1 MPAHSASAIARVPL
15 REPNVAAG
23 MDAGS
28 CFHCGAPNP
37 SRRAWCDTVDGVPRN
52 FCCAGCLAVAQ
63 TIDAAGLAGF
73 YASRTESAVRVEAET
88 PDEWTRWDETAAA
101 AGLVHTAGSDRCE
114 VALLLEGLTC
124 GACVWLIETWL
135 AQQSGVMDARIN
147 FANRRAIVAWNPD
160 VTRLSHVLRA
170 VSAIGYRAY
179 PYDPARSEAL
189 ARTERRALLL
199 RMAVALLAMMQVMM
213 FAIPQYV
220 TSEGVAPE
228 QQRLLEW
235 ASFVL
240 TLPALVYSAAPF
252 FRGAW
257 RDVMHLRLGMDVPVA
272 LGVGAAFAA
281 SAWATF
287 TGTGAVYYDSVTMFI
302 ALLLIARFGELVARQ
317 KAGAAIELVARQRPA
332 VAERLSRWPDRAPA
346 ETIAAAQLASGDFVL
361 VRPGSVV
368 PADGEIVDGHSHVEE
383 AMLTGESMPHAR
395 SPGDAVLAGSVNR
408 DGPLVVRVHAAGEAT
423 RLASVLRLV
432 ERAASERPAVARLAD
447 RAAAWFVGG
456 LLVLALGTALIWWQ
470 VDPARMLPV
479 TVALLVVSCPCAL
492 SLATPAAL
500 AAAAGSLA
508 RAGVVLARSNALESL
523 ARVTHV
529 VLDKTGTLTEGRIQL
544 VACATFGGSS
554 QAGAIALAAA
564 VDARSEHPLARA
576 LREAAAW
583 MPTGVGTELR
593 TEVATEV
600 RTEDATEEAVRVLP
614 ACDFRQVTGEGVECT
629 VDGARMRVGRPDFV
643 AALSGPMPE
652 SLRAVVDDEG
662 HRGAVAGLGD
672 ARGWHAIFTFSDV
685 LRPGAARLVAQLRAL
700 GITPVLLSGDRP
712 ASVDDVARA
721 LGLSEAHGNLT
732 PDNKRDAIA
741 RLQATGAVVAMVGD
755 GINDAPALA
764 QAQVS
769 ISLGT
774 ATPLAQHTADV
785 VIFSDRVERA
795 ATALTEARRTLA
807 VIRENLAWAA
817 AYNAIAIPAAAF
829 GYVTPVVAAIGMSV
843 SSLVVVANAL
853 RLTRRH
859 EHLADGDAEAVASA
873 PAPA

>member
-1 MPAHSASAIARVPL
+1 MLAPPVSAIARAPL
-15 REPNVAAG
+15 REPNVADG
-23 MDAGS
+23 SDAGP
-28 CFHCGAPNP
+28 CYHCGAPNP
-37 SRRAWCDTVDGVPRN
+37 SRSVWRDMVDGVPRD

-73 YASRTESAVRVEAET
+73 YASRTASAIRLDAEAM
-88 PDEWTRWDETAAA
+88 DEWTRWDETAAA
-101 AGLVHTAGSDRCE
+101 AGLVHTAGTDRCE

-135 AQQSGVMDARIN
+135 MQQPGVAEARIN
-147 FANRRAIVAWNPD
+147 FANRRAVVAWNPD
-160 VTRLSHVLRA
+160 ATRLSDVLRA
-170 VSAIGYRAY
+170 ISAIGYRAH

-189 ARTERRALLL
+189 ARSERRALLL

-257 RDVMHLRLGMDVPVA
+257 RDVVHLRLGMDVPVA

-281 SAWATF
+281 SAWATW
-287 TGTGAVYYDSVTMFI
+287 TGSGAVYYDSVTMFI
-302 ALLLIARFGELVARQ
+302 ALLLIARYGELVARQ

-332 VAERLSRWPDRAPA
+332 VAERLPAWPDRAA
-346 ETIAAAQLASGDFVL
+346 TETVAAAQLATGDFVL

-368 PADGEIVDGHSHVEE
+368 PADGHIVDGQSHVEE
-383 AMLTGESMPHAR
+383 AMLTGESLPHAR
-395 SPGDAVLAGSVNR
+395 KPGDAVLAGSVNR
-408 DGPLVVRVHAAGEAT
+408 DGPLVVYVHAAGEAT

-447 RAAAWFVGG
+447 RAAAWFVGA
-456 LLVLALGTALIWWQ
+456 LLLLALGTALVWWH
-470 VDPARMLPV
+470 VDPSRMLPV

-508 RAGVVLARSNALESL
+508 RAGVVLSRSNALESL

-529 VLDKTGTLTEGRIQL
+529 VLDKTGTLTEGRIRL
-544 VACATFGGSS
+544 VACATVGGSTRT
-554 QAGAIALAAA
+554 AAIALAAA

-576 LREAAAW
+576 LQDAAA
-583 MPTGVGTELR
+583 GL
-593 TEVATEV
+593 AN
-600 RTEDATEEAVRVLP
+600 AAVPPP
-614 ACDFRQVTGEGVECT
+614 AAVDFRQVTGEGVECDVEGT
-629 VDGARMRVGRPDFV
+629 RVRVGRPDFV

-652 SLRAVVDDEG
+652 SLLAAADDER

-672 ARGWHAIFTFSDV
+672 AKGWHAIFAFTDV
-685 LRPGAARLVAQLRAL
+685 LRPGAARLVAELRTL

-712 ASVDDVARA
+712 ASVDDVART

-732 PDNKRDAIA
+732 PDDKRAAIA
-741 RLQATGAVVAMVGD
+741 RLQANGAVVAMVGD

-785 VIFSDRVERA
+785 VILSDRVERA
-795 ATALTEARRTLA
+795 ATALHDARRTLA
-807 VIRENLAWAA
+807 VIRENLVWAA
-817 AYNAIAIPAAAF
+817 AYNAVAIPAAAF
-829 GYVTPVVAAIGMSV
+829 GFVTPVVAAIGMSV

-853 RLTRRH
+853 RLTRRRKQF
-859 EHLADGDAEAVASA
+859 ADGNADAVTST

>member
-1 MPAHSASAIARVPL
+1 MLAHSVSAIARVPR
-15 REPNVAAG
+15 REPDAAAG
-23 MDAGS
+23 VDAGS

-37 SRRAWCDTVDGVPRN
+37 PHRAWRDTVDGTPRN

-73 YASRTESAVRVEAET
+73 YASRTESAVRPEAEAA
-88 PDEWTRWDETAAA
+88 DEWTRWDETAAV
-101 AGLVHTAGSDRCE
+101 AGLVHATDAARCE
-114 VALLLEGLTC
+114 VSLLLEGLTC

-135 AQQSGVMDARIN
+135 ARQPGVLDARIN
-147 FANRRAIVAWNPD
+147 FANRRAVVAWNPGA
-160 VTRLSHVLRA
+160 TRLSQVLRA
-170 VSAIGYRAY
+170 VSAIGYRAH

-213 FAIPQYV
+213 FAIPQYL
-220 TSEGVAPE
+220 SSDGVAPE

-257 RDVMHLRLGMDVPVA
+257 RDVRHLRLGMDVPVA
-272 LGVGAAFAA
+272 LGIGAAFAA

-287 TGTGAVYYDSVTMFI
+287 TGNGVVYYDSVTMFI
-302 ALLLIARFGELVARQ
+302 ALLLIARYGELVARQ

-332 VAERLSRWPDRAPA
+332 VAERIDAWPDRAA
-346 ETIAAAQLASGDFVL
+346 TETIAAAQLASGDFVL

-368 PADGEIVDGHSHVEE
+368 PADGEIVDGRSHVEE
-383 AMLTGESMPHAR
+383 ALLTGESLPHAR
-395 SPGDAVLAGSVNR
+395 MPGDAVLAGSVNR
-408 DGPLVVRVHAAGEAT
+408 DGPLVVRVQAAGEAT

-432 ERAASERPAVARLAD
+432 ERAAGERPAVARLAD

-456 LLVLALGTALIWWQ
+456 LLLLALGTALVWWH
-470 VDPARMLPV
+470 VDPARVLPV

-508 RAGVVLARSNALESL
+508 RAGVVLLRGNALESL
-523 ARVTHV
+523 AHVTHV
-529 VLDKTGTLTEGRIQL
+529 VLDKTGTLTEGRIRL
-544 VACATFGGSS
+544 VACATAVGTLRIE
-554 QAGAIALAAA
+554 AIAIAAA
-564 VDARSEHPLARA
+564 VDARSEHPLAHA
-576 LREAAAW
+576 LREAAAELADGRADETAKLDLQQAVTL
-583 MPTGVGTELR
+583 PSTGE
-593 TEVATEV
+593 
-600 RTEDATEEAVRVLP
+600 
-614 ACDFRQVTGEGVECT
+614 FRQVTGEGVECT
-629 VDGARMRVGRPDFV
+629 VNGVRMRIGRPDFV
-643 AALSGPMPE
+643 AALAGPIPE
-652 SLRAVVDDEG
+652 ALQAIVDDVG
-662 HRGAVAGLGD
+662 HHGAVAGLGD
-672 ARGWHAIFTFSDV
+672 ARGWRAMFAFSDV
-685 LRPGAARLVAQLRAL
+685 LRPDAARLVAQLRAL
-700 GITPVLLSGDRP
+700 GITSVLLSGDRP
-712 ASVDDVARA
+712 ASVSHVARA
-721 LGLSEAHGNLT
+721 LGLGQAHGNLT
-732 PDNKRDAIA
+732 PDDKRAEIV
-741 RLQATGAVVAMVGD
+741 RLQSNGAVVAMVGD

-774 ATPLAQHTADV
+774 ATPLAQNTADV
-785 VIFSDRVERA
+785 VILSDRVEHA
-795 ATALTEARRTLA
+795 ATALREARRTLA

-829 GYVTPVVAAIGMSV
+829 GFVTPVVAAIGMSV

-853 RLTRRH
+853 RLCRRSESSDRGANPIAH
-859 EHLADGDAEAVASA
+859 AA
-873 PAPA
+873 PSVPA

>member
-1 MPAHSASAIARVPL
+1 MPALSASAVARVPL
-15 REPNVAAG
+15 REPNAAAG
-23 MDAGS
+23 ADAGN
-28 CFHCGAPNP
+28 CFHCGEPNP
-37 SRRAWCDTVDGVPRN
+37 AQRAWHDTVDGVPRS

-73 YASRTESAVRVEAET
+73 YASRTESAVRPEAEST
-88 PDEWTRWDETAAA
+88 DEWTHWDETAGA
-101 AGLVHTAGSDRCE
+101 AGLVHAAGADRCE
-114 VALLLEGLTC
+114 VALLLEGMTC

-135 AQQSGVMDARIN
+135 TQQPGVVDARIN
-147 FANRRAIVAWNPD
+147 FANRRAIVAWKPSA
-160 VTRLSHVLRA
+160 TRLSHVLRA
-170 VSAIGYRAY
+170 VSAIGYRAH

-213 FAIPQYV
+213 FAIPQYL
-220 TSEGVAPE
+220 SSDGVAPE

-257 RDVMHLRLGMDVPVA
+257 RDVAHLRLGMDVPVA
-272 LGVGAAFAA
+272 LGIGAAFAA

-287 TGTGAVYYDSVTMFI
+287 TGTGVVYYDSVTMFI
-302 ALLLIARFGELVARQ
+302 ALLLIARYGELVARQ

-332 VAERLSRWPDRAPA
+332 VAERFSAWPDRASV
-346 ETIAAAQLASGDFVL
+346 ETIAAAQLAAGEIVL

-383 AMLTGESMPHAR
+383 AMLTGESLPHAR
-395 SPGDAVLAGSVNR
+395 MPGDAVLAGSVNR
-408 DGPLVVRVHAAGEAT
+408 DGPLVVRVDAAGEAT
-423 RLASVLRLV
+423 RLASVLRMV

-447 RAAAWFVGG
+447 RAAAWFVGA
-456 LLVLALGTALIWWQ
+456 LLLLALGTALVWWHA
-470 VDPARMLPV
+470 DPARVLPV

-508 RAGVVLARSNALESL
+508 REGVVLARSNALESL

-529 VLDKTGTLTEGRIQL
+529 VLDKTGTLTEGRIRL
-544 VACATFGGSS
+544 ATCATADGTSR
-554 QAGAIALAAA
+554 AAAIALAAA

-576 LREAAAW
+576 LREAAA
-583 MPTGVGTELR
+583 ES
-593 TEVATEV
+593 AT
-600 RTEDATEEAVRVLP
+600 AAAPAVSLP
-614 ACDFRQVTGEGVECT
+614 
-629 VDGARMRVGRPDFV
+629 GARRIPAVHRRRRRVPGGGSAHAHRASGFRRHAVGPDAGCAEGGRRRRGQSRRGGRTGRCARMARDLHLFRR
-643 AALSGPMPE
+643 AA
-652 SLRAVVDDEG
+652 
-662 HRGAVAGLGD
+662 
-672 ARGWHAIFTFSDV
+672 
-685 LRPGAARLVAQLRAL
+685 PGAARLVAQLRGL
-700 GITPVLLSGDRP
+700 GITPVVLSGDRS
-712 ASVDDVARA
+712 ASVDHVARA
-721 LGLSEAHGNLT
+721 LGLREAHGNLT
-732 PDNKRDAIA
+732 PEDKRAAIA
-741 RLQATGAVVAMVGD
+741 RLQAQGAVVAMVGD

-774 ATPLAQHTADV
+774 ATPLAQHTADA
-785 VIFSDRVERA
+785 VILSDSVERA
-795 ATALTEARRTLA
+795 ATAMHVARRTLA
-807 VIRENLAWAA
+807 VIRQNLAWAT

-829 GYVTPVVAAIGMSV
+829 GFVTPVVAALGMSV

-853 RLTRRH
+853 RLIRRP
-859 EHLADGDAEAVASA
+859 ESAADRCPESVSCVPASV
-873 PAPA
+873 

>member
-1 MPAHSASAIARVPL
+1 MPALSVSAIARVPL
-15 REPNVAAG
+15 REPDVAAAT
-23 MDAGS
+23 DAGI
-28 CFHCGAPNP
+28 CFHCGLPNP
-37 SRRAWCDTVDGVPRN
+37 VQRAWRDTIDGVPRT

-73 YASRTESAVRVEAET
+73 YASRTESAVRQDAET
-88 PDEWTRWDETAAA
+88 PDEWSRWDETAAA
-101 AGLVHTAGSDRCE
+101 AGLVHAAGPDNCE

-135 AQQSGVMDARIN
+135 AQQPGVVDARIN

-160 VTRLSHVLRA
+160 ATRLSHVLRA
-170 VSAIGYRAY
+170 VSAIGYRAH

-213 FAIPQYV
+213 FAIPLYL
-220 TSEGVAPE
+220 SSDGVAPE

-240 TLPALVYSAAPF
+240 TLPALVYSARPF

-257 RDVMHLRLGMDVPVA
+257 RDVVHLRLGMDVPVA
-272 LGVGAAFAA
+272 LGIGAAFAA

-287 TGTGAVYYDSVTMFI
+287 SGTGAVYYDSVTMFI
-302 ALLLIARFGELVARQ
+302 ALLLIARYGELVARQ

-332 VAERLSRWPDRAPA
+332 VAERIAAWPDRAVT

-383 AMLTGESMPHAR
+383 AMLTGESLPHAR
-395 SPGDAVLAGSVNR
+395 APGDSVLAGSVNR
-408 DGPLVVRVHAAGEAT
+408 DGPLVVRVQAAGEAT

-456 LLVLALGTALIWWQ
+456 LLLLALGTALVWWH

-529 VLDKTGTLTEGRIQL
+529 VLDKTGTLTEGRIRL
-544 VACATFGGSS
+544 VACATTEGSS
-554 QAGAIALAAA
+554 RATAVALAAA
-564 VDARSEHPLARA
+564 VDARSEHPLAHA
-576 LREAAAW
+576 LREAATAI
-583 MPTGVGTELR
+583 
-593 TEVATEV
+593 ATE
-600 RTEDATEEAVRVLP
+600 ALP
-614 ACDFRQVTGEGVECT
+614 LPSTFDFRQVTGEGVECT
-629 VDGARMRVGRPDFV
+629 VDGARVRVGRPDFV
-643 AALSGPMPE
+643 AALSGPLPDA
-652 SLRAVVDDEG
+652 LRAVVDDEG

-672 ARGWHAIFTFSDV
+672 ARGWHAVFAFSDV
-685 LRPGAARLVAQLRAL
+685 LRPGAARLVAHLRVL

-712 ASVDDVARA
+712 ASVEDVART

-732 PDNKRDAIA
+732 PDDKRAAIA
-741 RLQATGAVVAMVGD
+741 LLQAKGAVVAMVGD

-785 VIFSDRVERA
+785 VILSDRVERA
-795 ATALTEARRTLA
+795 ATALREARRTLA
-807 VIRENLAWAA
+807 VIRENLVWAA
-817 AYNAIAIPAAAF
+817 AYNAVAIPAAAF
-829 GYVTPVVAAIGMSV
+829 GFVTPVVAAIGMSV

-853 RLTRRH
+853 RLTRRR
-859 EHLADGDAEAVASA
+859 EHAADGDADAVAFA
-873 PAPA
+873 PASA

>member
-1 MPAHSASAIARVPL
+1 MPVLSASAIARAPL
-15 REPNVAAG
+15 REPNAAAG
-23 MDAGS
+23 ADAGS

-37 SRRAWCDTVDGVPRN
+37 TRGAWHDIVDGIPRS

-73 YASRTESAVRVEAET
+73 YASRTESAVRPEAESA
-88 PDEWTRWDETAAA
+88 DEWTRWDETAAA
-101 AGLVHTAGSDRCE
+101 AGLVHVAGPERCE

-124 GACVWLIETWL
+124 GACVWLLETWL
-135 AQQSGVMDARIN
+135 AQQPGIVDARIN
-147 FANRRAIVAWNPD
+147 FANRRAIVAWRPGA
-160 VTRLSHVLRA
+160 TRLSQVLRA
-170 VSAIGYRAY
+170 VSAIGYRAH

-213 FAIPQYV
+213 FAIPQYL
-220 TSEGVAPE
+220 SSDGVAPE

-257 RDVMHLRLGMDVPVA
+257 RDVAHLRLGMDVPVA

-281 SAWATF
+281 SAWATL
-287 TGTGAVYYDSVTMFI
+287 TGIGVVYYDSVTMFI
-302 ALLLIARFGELVARQ
+302 ALLLIARYGELVARQ
-317 KAGAAIELVARQRPA
+317 RAGAAIELVARQRPA
-332 VAERLSRWPDRAPA
+332 VAERLPAWPARAAA
-346 ETIAAAQLASGDFVL
+346 ETIAAAQLAAGDFVL

-368 PADGEIVDGHSHVEE
+368 PADGEVVDGLSHVEE
-383 AMLTGESMPHAR
+383 AMLTGESLPHAR
-395 SPGDAVLAGSVNR
+395 MPGDAVLAGSVNR
-408 DGPLVVRVHAAGEAT
+408 DGPLVVRVDAAGEGT

-456 LLVLALGTALIWWQ
+456 LLLLALGTALFWWHA
-470 VDPARMLPV
+470 DAARVLPV

-508 RAGVVLARSNALESL
+508 REGVVLARSNALESL

-529 VLDKTGTLTEGRIQL
+529 ILDKTGTLTEGRIRL
-544 VACATFGGSS
+544 ATCATADGTSR
-554 QAGAIALAAA
+554 AAAIALAAA

-576 LREAAAW
+576 LREAAA
-583 MPTGVGTELR
+583 ESA
-593 TEVATEV
+593 TEVAPV
-600 RTEDATEEAVRVLP
+600 VSLP
-614 ACDFRQVTGEGVECT
+614 GASEFRQFTGEGVECL
-629 VDGARMRVGRPDFV
+629 VEGVRVRIGRPDFV
-643 AALSGPMPE
+643 AMLSGPMPDA
-652 SLRAVVDDEG
+652 LRAVVADEG
-662 HRGAVAGLGD
+662 NRGAVSGLGD
-672 ARGWHAIFTFSDV
+672 AHGWRAIFAFSDV
-685 LRPGAARLVAQLRAL
+685 LRPGAARLVAQLRSL
-700 GITPVLLSGDRP
+700 GITPVVLSGDRS
-712 ASVDDVARA
+712 ASVDHVARA
-721 LGLSEAHGNLT
+721 LGLREAHGNLT
-732 PDNKRDAIA
+732 PEDKRAAIA
-741 RLQATGAVVAMVGD
+741 RLQAQGAVVAMIGD

-774 ATPLAQHTADV
+774 ATPLAQHTADA
-785 VIFSDRVERA
+785 VILSDSVERA
-795 ATALTEARRTLA
+795 ATAMQVARRTLA
-807 VIRENLAWAA
+807 VIRQNLAWAA

-829 GYVTPVVAAIGMSV
+829 GFVTPVVAALGMSV

-853 RLTRRH
+853 RLIRRP
-859 EHLADGDAEAVASA
+859 ESAADRCPESVSCVPASV
-873 PAPA
+873 

>member
-1 MPAHSASAIARVPL
+1 
-15 REPNVAAG
+15 
-23 MDAGS
+23 
-28 CFHCGAPNP
+28 
-37 SRRAWCDTVDGVPRN
+37 VPRN

-73 YASRTESAVRVEAET
+73 YASRTESAVRVEAEA
-88 PDEWTRWDETAAA
+88 PDEWARWDETAAA
-101 AGLVHTAGSDRCE
+101 AGLVHAAGPDRCE

-135 AQQSGVMDARIN
+135 AQQPGVMDARIN
-147 FANRRAIVAWNPD
+147 FANRRAIVAWNPE

-170 VSAIGYRAY
+170 VSAIGYRAH

-189 ARTERRALLL
+189 ARAERRALLL

-287 TGTGAVYYDSVTMFI
+287 TGTGAVYYDSVTMFV

-332 VAERLSRWPDRAPA
+332 VAERLSLWPDRTAA
-346 ETIAAAQLASGDFVL
+346 ETIAATQLASGDFVL

-383 AMLTGESMPHAR
+383 AMLTGESLPHAR
-395 SPGDAVLAGSVNR
+395 IPGDAVLAGSVNR

-508 RAGVVLARSNALESL
+508 RAGVVLSRSNALESL

-576 LREAAAW
+576 LRE
-583 MPTGVGTELR
+583 E
-593 TEVATEV
+593 ATDDV
-600 RTEDATEEAVRVLP
+600 PLP
-614 ACDFRQVTGEGVECT
+614 LASDFRQVTGDGVECT
-629 VDGARMRVGRPDFV
+629 VDGARVRVGRPDFV

-732 PDNKRDAIA
+732 PDDKRDAIA
-741 RLQATGAVVAMVGD
+741 RLQAKGAVVAMVGD

-774 ATPLAQHTADV
+774 AAPLAQHTADV
-785 VIFSDRVERA
+785 VILSDRVERA

-817 AYNAIAIPAAAF
+817 AYNAVAIPAAAF
-829 GYVTPVVAAIGMSV
+829 GFVTPVVAAIGMSV

-853 RLTRRH
+853 RLTRRR

>member
-23 MDAGS
+23 ADAGS

-37 SRRAWCDTVDGVPRN
+37 SRRAWRDTVDGVPRN

-73 YASRTESAVRVEAET
+73 YASRTESAVRVEAEA
-88 PDEWTRWDETAAA
+88 PDEWARWDETAAA
-101 AGLVHTAGSDRCE
+101 AGLVHAAGPDRCE

-135 AQQSGVMDARIN
+135 AQQPGVMDARIN
-147 FANRRAIVAWNPD
+147 FANRRAIVAWNPE

-170 VSAIGYRAY
+170 VSAIGYRAH

-189 ARTERRALLL
+189 ARAERRALLL

-287 TGTGAVYYDSVTMFI
+287 TGTGAVYYDSVTMFV

-332 VAERLSRWPDRAPA
+332 VAERLSLWPDRTAA
-346 ETIAAAQLASGDFVL
+346 ETIAATQLASGDFVL

-383 AMLTGESMPHAR
+383 AMLTGESLPHAR
-395 SPGDAVLAGSVNR
+395 IPGDAVLAGSVNR

-508 RAGVVLARSNALESL
+508 RAGVVLSRSNALESL

-576 LREAAAW
+576 LRE
-583 MPTGVGTELR
+583 E
-593 TEVATEV
+593 ATDDV
-600 RTEDATEEAVRVLP
+600 PLP
-614 ACDFRQVTGEGVECT
+614 LASDFRQVTGDGVECT
-629 VDGARMRVGRPDFV
+629 VDGARVRVGRPDFV

-732 PDNKRDAIA
+732 PDDKRDAIA
-741 RLQATGAVVAMVGD
+741 RLQAKGAVVAMVGD

-774 ATPLAQHTADV
+774 AAPLAQHTADV
-785 VIFSDRVERA
+785 VILSDRVERA

-817 AYNAIAIPAAAF
+817 AYNAVAIPAAAF
-829 GYVTPVVAAIGMSV
+829 GFVTPVVAAIGMSV

-853 RLTRRH
+853 RLTRRR

>member
-1 MPAHSASAIARVPL
+1 MPAHSVSAIARIPL
-15 REPNVAAG
+15 RIPNAG
-23 MDAGS
+23 ASPDACI
-28 CFHCGAPNP
+28 CFHCGAANP
-37 SRRAWCDTVDGVPRN
+37 SRNVWRATIEGVPRD

-63 TIDAAGLAGF
+63 TIDAAGLASF
-73 YASRTESAVRVEAET
+73 YASRTESAVRQDGEAA
-88 PDEWTRWDETAAA
+88 DEWTRWDETAAA
-101 AGLVHTAGSDRCE
+101 AGLVHGTGSDRCE

-135 AQQSGVMDARIN
+135 ARQPGIVEARIN
-147 FANRRAIVAWNPD
+147 FANRRAVVAWNPGA
-160 VTRLSHVLRA
+160 TRLSHVLRA
-170 VSAIGYRAY
+170 VAAIGYRAH
-179 PYDPARSEAL
+179 PYDPARSEVL

-213 FAIPQYV
+213 FAIPQYL
-220 TSEGVAPE
+220 SSDGVAAE

-257 RDVMHLRLGMDVPVA
+257 RDVVHLRLGMDVPVA
-272 LGVGAAFAA
+272 LGIGAAFAA

-287 TGTGAVYYDSVTMFI
+287 TGSGAVYYDSVTMFI
-302 ALLLIARFGELVARQ
+302 ALLLIARYGELVARQ

-332 VAERLSRWPDRAPA
+332 VAERIDAWPDRDSA

-383 AMLTGESMPHAR
+383 AMLTGESLPHTR
-395 SPGDAVLAGSVNR
+395 KPGDAVLAGSLNR

-456 LLVLALGTALIWWQ
+456 LLLLALGTAFVWWH

-508 RAGVVLARSNALESL
+508 RAGVVLSRSNALESL

-529 VLDKTGTLTEGRIQL
+529 VLDKTGTLTEGRIRL
-544 VACATFGGSS
+544 SACATAHRSS
-554 QAGAIALAAA
+554 QAVAIALAAA

-576 LREAAAW
+576 LQDAAAA
-583 MPTGVGTELR
+583 MANG
-593 TEVATEV
+593 ATIDVV
-600 RTEDATEEAVRVLP
+600 REPDTL
-614 ACDFRQVTGEGVECT
+614 DFRQVTGEGVECT
-629 VDGARMRVGRPDFV
+629 VDGARVRVGRPDFV
-643 AALSGPMPE
+643 AALSGAMPE
-652 SLRAVVDDEG
+652 LLRLVADDKG
-662 HRGAVAGLGD
+662 HCGAVAGLGD
-672 ARGWHAIFTFSDV
+672 AHGWHALFTFSDE
-685 LRPGAARLVAQLRAL
+685 LRPGAATLVAQLRVL

-712 ASVDDVARA
+712 ASVDAVART
-721 LGLSEAHGNLT
+721 LGLSDAHGNLT
-732 PDNKRDAIA
+732 PDDKRAAIA
-741 RLQATGAVVAMVGD
+741 RLQEKGAVVAMVGD

-785 VIFSDRVERA
+785 VILSDRVERA
-795 ATALTEARRTLA
+795 ALALREARRTLA

-817 AYNAIAIPAAAF
+817 AYNAVAIPAAAF
-829 GYVTPVVAAIGMSV
+829 GFVTPVVAAIGMSV

-853 RLTRRH
+853 RLTRRRGQF
-859 EHLADGDAEAVASA
+859 ADGDADAVASA
-873 PAPA
+873 AVSV

>member
-23 MDAGS
+23 ADAS
-28 CFHCGAPNP
+28 YCFHCGLPNP
-37 SRRAWCDTVDGVPRN
+37 VQRAWRDTVDGVPRS

-73 YASRTESAVRVEAET
+73 YANRTESAVRLDAET
-88 PDEWTRWDETAAA
+88 ADEWARWDETAAA
-101 AGLVHTAGSDRCE
+101 AGLVHAAGADRCE

-135 AQQSGVMDARIN
+135 GQQPGIADARIN
-147 FANRRAIVAWNPD
+147 FANRRAVVAWNPD
-160 VTRLSHVLRA
+160 VTRLSRVLSA
-170 VSAIGYRAY
+170 VSAIGYRAH

-213 FAIPQYV
+213 FAIPQYL
-220 TSEGVAPE
+220 SSDGVAPE

-257 RDVMHLRLGMDVPVA
+257 RDVAHLRLGMDVPVA

-287 TGTGAVYYDSVTMFI
+287 TGSGAVYYDSVTMFI

-332 VAERLSRWPDRAPA
+332 VAERIEAWPDRAST
-346 ETIAAAQLASGDFVL
+346 ETLAAAQLAYGDFVL
-361 VRPGSVV
+361 VRPGAVV
-368 PADGEIVDGHSHVEE
+368 PADGEVVDGHSHVEE
-383 AMLTGESMPHAR
+383 AMLTGESLPHAR
-395 SPGDAVLAGSVNR
+395 NPGDAVLAGSVNR

-456 LLVLALGTALIWWQ
+456 LLLLALGTALVWWH

-500 AAAAGSLA
+500 AAAAGALA
-508 RAGVVLARSNALESL
+508 RAGVVLSRSNALESL

-529 VLDKTGTLTEGRIQL
+529 VLDKTGTLTDGRIRL
-544 VACATFGGSS
+544 SACATAGGTS

-576 LREAAAW
+576 LREAAAGMATGAETDA
-583 MPTGVGTELR
+583 MPLSS
-593 TEVATEV
+593 AS
-600 RTEDATEEAVRVLP
+600 
-614 ACDFRQVTGEGVECT
+614 DFRQVTGEGVECT
-629 VDGARMRVGRPDFV
+629 VDGARVRVGRPDFV
-643 AALSGPMPE
+643 AALSGAMPE
-652 SLRAVVDDEG
+652 SLREVVADEG

-672 ARGWHAIFTFSDV
+672 AHGWRAIFTFSDV
-685 LRPGAARLVAQLRAL
+685 LRPGAARLVAQLRTL

-712 ASVDDVARA
+712 ASVDPVARA
-721 LGLSEAHGNLT
+721 LLLPDARGNLT
-732 PDNKRDAIA
+732 PEDKRAAIA
-741 RLQATGAVVAMVGD
+741 RLQANGAVVAMVGD

-785 VIFSDRVERA
+785 VILSDRVERA
-795 ATALTEARRTLA
+795 ATALQEARRTLA

-829 GYVTPVVAAIGMSV
+829 GFVTPVVAAIGMSV

-853 RLTRRH
+853 RLTRRR
-859 EHLADGDAEAVASA
+859 EHVAAGDADAIASA
-873 PAPA
+873 PSLA

>member
-1 MPAHSASAIARVPL
+1 L
-15 REPNVAAG
+15 
-23 MDAGS
+23 
-28 CFHCGAPNP
+28 PNP
-37 SRRAWCDTVDGVPRN
+37 LQRAWSDTVDGVPRT

-73 YASRTESAVRVEAET
+73 YASRTENAVRLEAET
-88 PDEWTRWDETAAA
+88 PDEWSRWDETAAA
-101 AGLVHTAGSDRCE
+101 AGLVHAAGPDRCE

-135 AQQSGVMDARIN
+135 AQQPGVVDARIN
-147 FANRRAIVAWNPD
+147 FANRRATVAWNPD

-170 VSAIGYRAY
+170 VSAIGYRAH

-189 ARTERRALLL
+189 ARTERRSLLL

-213 FAIPQYV
+213 FAIPQYL
-220 TSEGVAPE
+220 SSDGVAPE

-257 RDVMHLRLGMDVPVA
+257 RDVVHLRLGMDVPVA
-272 LGVGAAFAA
+272 LGIGAAFAA

-287 TGTGAVYYDSVTMFI
+287 SGTGAVYYDSVTMFI

-332 VAERLSRWPDRAPA
+332 VAERLEAWPDRASF

-361 VRPGSVV
+361 VRPGAVV
-368 PADGEIVDGHSHVEE
+368 PADGEIVDGHSHIEE
-383 AMLTGESMPHAR
+383 AMLTGESLPHAR
-395 SPGDAVLAGSVNR
+395 MPGDAVLAGSVNR
-408 DGPLVVRVHAAGEAT
+408 DGPLVVRVQAAGEAT

-456 LLVLALGTALIWWQ
+456 LLLLALGTALVWWH
-470 VDPARMLPV
+470 VDPVRMLPV

-508 RAGVVLARSNALESL
+508 RAGVVLSRSNALESL

-529 VLDKTGTLTEGRIQL
+529 VLDKTGTLTEGRIRL
-544 VACATFGGSS
+544 VDCATVDGTSR
-554 QAGAIALAAA
+554 AVATVLAAA

-576 LREAAAW
+576 LREAAA
-583 MPTGVGTELR
+583 EI
-593 TEVATEV
+593 AN
-600 RTEDATEEAVRVLP
+600 EEAP
-614 ACDFRQVTGEGVECT
+614 PPHASEFRQVTGEGVECV
-629 VDGARMRVGRPDFV
+629 VDGTRVRVGRPDFV
-643 AALSGPMPE
+643 AALSGPMPDA
-652 SLRAVVDDEG
+652 LRTAIDNEG
-662 HRGAVAGLGD
+662 HRGAVAALGD
-672 ARGWHAIFTFSDV
+672 ANGWHAIYTFSDV
-685 LRPGAARLVAQLRAL
+685 LRPGAQRLVAQLRAL

-721 LGLSEAHGNLT
+721 LGLAEAHGDLT
-732 PDNKRDAIA
+732 PDDKRAAIA
-741 RLQATGAVVAMVGD
+741 LLQANGAVVAMVGD

-785 VIFSDRVERA
+785 VILSDHVERA
-795 ATALTEARRTLA
+795 AMALREARRTLA
-807 VIRENLAWAA
+807 VIRENLVWAA

-829 GYVTPVVAAIGMSV
+829 GFVTPVVAAIGMSV

-859 EHLADGDAEAVASA
+859 ENVADRDKETAASA
-873 PAPA
+873 PLPA